1 MLKYLFVDFDGIL
14 TDTETEVFHRMRSWI
29 AQHTGHSLTLEEYAL
44 AAGSWHA
51 HLVDY
56 MKNLYGDDF
65 DSDAFYRFGRTLEG
79 EVLGALPLMP
89 GVRRLL
95 DDAKNLGIRCGI
107 VSSNLART
115 IQPRLDFLHIRSDF
129 SFVLTAEDVETL
141 KPAPD
146 LYLKALDVSQV
157 SPKEALV
164 IEDSKNG
171 IIAATAAGLKT
182 LAVPCTVTR
191 SYPFTQA
198 WLKVDSLEAISLAEV
213 AERFA
218 KESA

>member
-1 MLKYLFVDFDGIL
+1 M
-14 TDTETEVFHRMRSWI
+14 
-29 AQHTGHSLTLEEYAL
+29 
-44 AAGSWHA
+44 
-51 HLVDY
+51 
-56 MKNLYGDDF
+56 
-65 DSDAFYRFGRTLEG
+65 
-79 EVLGALPLMP
+79 
-89 GVRRLL
+89 
-95 DDAKNLGIRCGI
+95 
-107 VSSNLART
+107 
-115 IQPRLDFLHIRSDF
+115 
-129 SFVLTAEDVETL
+129 ETL

-198 WLKVDSLEAISLAEV
+198 WL
-213 AERFA
+213 
-218 KESA
+218 